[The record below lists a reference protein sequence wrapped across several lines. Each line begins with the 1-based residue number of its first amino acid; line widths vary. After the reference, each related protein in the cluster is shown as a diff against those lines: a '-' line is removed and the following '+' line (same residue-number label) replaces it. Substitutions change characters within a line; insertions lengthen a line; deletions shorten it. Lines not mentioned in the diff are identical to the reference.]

1 MTHVEHVTGG
11 SGVRLAL
18 RVAGPET
25 GPAVLFL
32 HGWAQS
38 GAVWQKQLD
47 GPLSGD
53 FRLFA
58 ADLRGHG
65 DSGAPET
72 GYDSADWAADVR
84 AMIEHIGGPV
94 VLVGWSYGGLV
105 ITDYL
110 REFGTGEVAGIM
122 YVGAITEIGRGRAG
136 GRTGPAMRQALPDA
150 LSPDPA
156 VAGPALRS
164 FAVGMYPPGIQ
175 VRPTPLV
182 QGLLDAALQVP
193 AGVRAALFRRDVES
207 ADVLAKI
214 DVPTLVLHGRADAV
228 VQPSA
233 AEYTAEHVPG
243 AELRWL
249 DGVGHL
255 PFLERPA
262 EFEQALRDLLERTEH
277 R

>member
-1 MTHVEHVTGG
+1 VTHVEHVIGG

-18 RVAGPET
+18 RASGPV
-25 GPAVLFL
+25 GAPPILFL

-38 GAVWQKQLD
+38 SAVWQRQLD
-47 GPLSGD
+47 GPLSRD

-65 DSGAPET
+65 DSDAPES
-72 GYDSADWAADVR
+72 GYDRIDWAADVR
-84 AMIEHIGGPV
+84 AMIEHIGAPV

-105 ITDYL
+105 VTDYL
-110 REFGTGEVAGIM
+110 CEFGTGSVAGIM

-136 GRTGPAMRQALPDA
+136 GRTGPAVRQALPDA
-150 LSPDPA
+150 LSPDPD

-164 FAVGMYPPGIQ
+164 FAVGMYSAGLTI
-175 VRPTPLV
+175 RPTPLV
-182 QGLLDAALQVP
+182 QGLLDAALRVP
-193 AGVRAALFRRDVES
+193 AAVRAALFRRDVAS

-214 DVPTLVLHGRADAV
+214 DVPTVVLHGRADAV
-228 VQPSA
+228 VEPSV
-233 AEYTAEHVPG
+233 AEYTAGLVPG
-243 AELRWL
+243 AETRWL

-262 EFEQALRDLLERTEH
+262 EFERALRGLLERTAS